1 MNDNEKQAIE
11 EMAKL
16 QDNLIKRSCTE
27 FNLRTSLLLTEA
39 ANAIGTLLVSCR
51 NQEWIS
57 VEEQLPKLDT
67 MVLVFTMR
75 GSFEVAR
82 YNIYHNGTLPLW
94 MTNEGIW
101 KNEIITHWMPLPEP
115 PKMKGG
121 AE

>member
-1 MNDNEKQAIE
+1 MSNAVAFNPCTICEK
-11 EMAKL
+11 EMCSMCEL
-16 QDNLIKRSCTE
+16 QMHRSGL
-27 FNLRTSLLLTEA
+27 FQSN
-39 ANAIGTLLVSCR
+39 
-51 NQEWIS
+51 EWIS
-57 VEEQLPKLDT
+57 VKEQLPKLNT

-94 MTNEGIW
+94 MTNEDIW
-101 KNEIITHWMPLPEP
+101 KNEIITHWIPLPPP